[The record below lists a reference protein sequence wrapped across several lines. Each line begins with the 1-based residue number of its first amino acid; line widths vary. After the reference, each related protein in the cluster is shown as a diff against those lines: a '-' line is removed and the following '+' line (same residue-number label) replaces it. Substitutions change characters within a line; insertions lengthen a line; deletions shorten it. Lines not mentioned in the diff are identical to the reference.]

1 MNGEGACRRI
11 WLILGLAALLPWGP
25 GPAGAAGQTEPAPGA
40 SPSPDVGPPHPLDLV
55 PIEGL
60 PQRNIIL
67 IIGDRH
73 RQDALSGS
81 GHPWLE
87 TPHLDR
93 LAQRGA
99 RFTHAFSTAPDP
111 AATNRTLLTG
121 LYLHRH
127 KAGERDGPTPV
138 LFPRFLRHLG
148 YETAFVGCWKVA
160 DPADPPADAFDH
172 RVVFRDD
179 AATYAPGKGR
189 FRVDGKETRRRS
201 YLADEIADYAVRWLT
216 NRKGARPF
224 FLMVA
229 HGGEGPPWRPAG
241 RHIEQYT
248 GRAPPL
254 TIPSPQEDLE
264 APLWMRNRR
273 NSAGGIEFPFPGP
286 ADAAET
292 YRAYAET
299 LLAVDDS
306 VGRLMQFLR
315 EKEWEASTL
324 VLYTSDGGYLFGEH
338 GLAGSR
344 ALCDGACRV
353 PLLLQC
359 PGFIP
364 EGRMVQALAADV
376 DLLPTLLEA
385 AGRRPPDGLDGKSLL
400 PLAEGKEV
408 EWRDGVLLAYFWD
421 PEFPQTPTLHGL
433 RTQRYRYA
441 RPYGVWDLEELYDL
455 ESDPSETRNLALNPA
470 HASLLVS
477 LRENLRAALEETE
490 GLTLQIPVPAAQ
502 PRVERKADGSGPASF
517 PAQWLEESPPKAQK

>member
-1 MNGEGACRRI
+1 MKDAGGSTQV
-11 WLILGLAALLPWGP
+11 WLILGLAALLSWMS
-25 GPAGAAGQTEPAPGA
+25 GPAAAAGQAETSPEA
-40 SPSPDVGPPHPLDLV
+40 SPPPDVGPPHPLDLV

-60 PQRNIIL
+60 AQRNIIL
-67 IIGDRH
+67 IVGDRH
-73 RQDALSGS
+73 RQDALGCS

-87 TPHLDR
+87 TPHLDA
-93 LAQRGA
+93 LARRGA
-99 RFTHAFSTAPDP
+99 RFVQAFSTAPDP
-111 AATNRTLLTG
+111 AATNTTLLTG
-121 LYLHRH
+121 LYLHRRMV
-127 KAGERDGPTPV
+127 GERAGQEPL

-148 YETAFVGCWKVA
+148 YETAFVGCWKAA

-172 RVVFRDD
+172 RVIFRDD
-179 AATYAPGKGR
+179 AANYSPGKGR

-201 YLADEIADYAVRWLT
+201 YLADEIADYALRWLG

-241 RHIEQYT
+241 RHMEQYSD
-248 GRAPPL
+248 REPPL
-254 TIPSPQEDLE
+254 AIPSPEDDLE

-273 NSAGGIEFPFPGP
+273 NSAGGIEFSFPGP
-286 ADAAET
+286 TDAADL
-292 YRAYAET
+292 YRGYAES

-338 GLAGSR
+338 GLVGSR

-359 PGFIP
+359 PEFIP
-364 EGRMVQALAADV
+364 EGQEIHALAADV

-385 AGRRPPDGLDGKSLL
+385 AGRRPPDGLDGRSLL

-408 EWRDGVLLAYFWD
+408 EWRDGVLLEYYWD

-433 RTQRYRYA
+433 RTERHRYA

-455 ESDPSETRNLALNPA
+455 QSDPGETRNLALDPA
-470 HASLLVS
+470 HMALLGS
-477 LRENLRAALEETE
+477 LRENLRAALEETN
-490 GLTLQIPVPAAQ
+490 GLTLKIPVPAAE
-502 PRVERKADGSGPASF
+502 PRVQRKADGSGPASF
-517 PAQWLEESPPKAQK
+517 PPQWEEESAPDARE